1 VRTVNT
7 EGDYTI
13 QGGNPFLKP
22 RRSNN
27 ADLSLEYYAG
37 RDTMAS
43 VGVFEKDVSDEII
56 VLRSTADEIIDG
68 SLESVTR
75 VRPVNA
81 GDFKVQGIEFNLVVS
96 RMDFLPT
103 PFQGLGVSANL
114 TLLDGTP
121 PSVAMSDFTQRRLP
135 GLFESADRVVNLKV
149 FYISGPFTVQGAW
162 NHVGDMLYSVSS
174 SDPLQ
179 DRIVEAND
187 RFDAQARY
195 RLSRNLTLV
204 AQAKNLTNERRRRM
218 FGPDFGLLR
227 EELDNGRAFYA
238 GALFRY

>member
-1 VRTVNT
+1 
-7 EGDYTI
+7 
-13 QGGNPFLKP
+13 
-22 RRSNN
+22 
-27 ADLSLEYYAG
+27 
-37 RDTMAS
+37 
-43 VGVFEKDVSDEII
+43 
-56 VLRSTADEIIDG
+56 
-68 SLESVTR
+68 
-75 VRPVNA
+75 
-81 GDFKVQGIEFNLVVS
+81 
-96 RMDFLPT
+96 
-103 PFQGLGVSANL
+103 
-114 TLLDGTP
+114 
-121 PSVAMSDFTQRRLP
+121 MSDFTQRRLP
-135 GLFESADRVVNLKV
+135 GLFESADRVGNLKV

-218 FGPDFGLLR
+218 FGPGFGLLR